1 LDPSGLPIPDSA
13 VSAPDSGVPQGQ
25 DLPYAPTPAL
35 PSSQDAGNAPGGDQG
50 FDAQS
55 VQNDPVYAFLSG
67 AGKTSKELF
76 DKYRST
82 AADANPDASD
92 AELNALAIHGM
103 PNQKMQWGGAQYLRS
118 EADHQANTTRALLT
132 NPKGDT
138 IDGDKVADGI
148 TKMLANVPT
157 GETVEAKYVENGL
170 YQVTVTPPG
179 DNKPPQVYT
188 LNQNQVHDLAN
199 IGKAGQFDTLYE
211 KGIGAS
217 LAALSQAEGTPVP
230 GKAKPEADPTVAY
243 NGIKGRYTQSEIAAM
258 KERNKNQ
265 FGVPLVG
272 DAKANVDYLE
282 SQRKARL
289 EPEQKLEQAKAGFD
303 AKKEIAATR
312 DTTVRRGQDIRGEG
326 TSARTAALIDNA
338 HTTAG
343 ARALADA
350 VAELRTREGTG
361 GQLSPDDV
369 ALQSYIRQTGMGQG
383 QAAPA
388 AAPAAPLTHGKNAEG
403 TAALGK
409 RFQPG
414 QTVYDKKTG
423 QAHIV
428 GQ

>member
-1 LDPSGLPIPDSA
+1 
-13 VSAPDSGVPQGQ
+13 
-25 DLPYAPTPAL
+25 
-35 PSSQDAGNAPGGDQG
+35 
-50 FDAQS
+50 
-55 VQNDPVYAFLSG
+55 
-67 AGKTSKELF
+67 
-76 DKYRST
+76 
-82 AADANPDASD
+82 
-92 AELNALAIHGM
+92 
-103 PNQKMQWGGAQYLRS
+103 
-118 EADHQANTTRALLT
+118 
-132 NPKGDT
+132 
-138 IDGDKVADGI
+138 
-148 TKMLANVPT
+148 MLANVPT